1 MWMDVGVGS
10 FGVGPDTA
18 QGSSSFRVDRT
29 SNLNR
34 CQEKQPRSRY
44 CSAAH
49 IAAASGKTISKDV
62 AEVC

>member
-10 FGVGPDTA
+10 SDVGPVIA

-44 CSAAH
+44 CLAAH
-49 IAAASGKTISKDV
+49 VATASGKRMSRDV
-62 AEVC
+62 AEIC